1 METSTI
7 ILLEA
12 LIKLFLMSL
21 LGYLVVRF
29 QILSPGIIKI
39 ISKFII
45 TVSLPCLII
54 ATVGTNLH
62 YDMLGTLALGSLAAL
77 GLGIT
82 GIAFALLFRRLFI
95 PPQEQG
101 RRLFISLCSMQNSG
115 YLPIPL
121 VAAVLPEQL
130 IPEGLLLTFVY
141 IMVMGALFWSLGVRL
156 ITEGTAKDWRENIR
170 NIANP
175 PFIAVLFGLLF
186 LVPQIKA
193 GFTALPF
200 LQESLTL
207 VGNTTIPL
215 VMIVLGG
222 SFGSGISFHN
232 RGGRIMGISALVK
245 MMIIPVLVLLFVKV
259 FEMNRIF
266 GFVLVLQA
274 AMPAAMNHIVVAR
287 EYGGNIPLTARTLFF
302 HYVLSIVTVPI
313 FLYLFG
319 RL

>member
-1 METSTI
+1 
-7 ILLEA
+7 
-12 LIKLFLMSL
+12 
-21 LGYLVVRF
+21 
-29 QILSPGIIKI
+29 
-39 ISKFII
+39 
-45 TVSLPCLII
+45 
-54 ATVGTNLH
+54 
-62 YDMLGTLALGSLAAL
+62 MLGKLALGSLAAL
-77 GLGIT
+77 GLGII
-82 GIAFALLFRRLFI
+82 GIAFALVFRRLFI

-101 RRLFISLCSMQNSG
+101 RRLFLSLCSMQNSG

-141 IMVMGALFWSLGVRL
+141 IMVMGALFWSLGVWL
-156 ITEGTAKDWRENIR
+156 ITEGTAKKWRENIR

-175 PFIAVLFGLLF
+175 PFIAVLFSLLF

-200 LQESLTL
+200 LQESLAL
-207 VGNTTIPL
+207 AGNTTIPL
-215 VMIVLGG
+215 VMVVLGG

>member
-7 ILLEA
+7 ILLKA
-12 LIKLFLMSL
+12 LLKLFLISL
-21 LGYLVVRF
+21 SGYLAVRF
-29 QILSPGIIKI
+29 RILSPGIIKA
-39 ISKFII
+39 ISRFII
-45 TVSLPCLII
+45 MVSLPCLII

-62 YDMLGTLALGSLAAL
+62 YGILKTLAIGSLAAL
-77 GLGIT
+77 VLGII
-82 GIAFALLFRRLFI
+82 GIMFALLFRRLFI
-95 PPQEQG
+95 PPQEEGQ
-101 RRLFISLCSMQNSG
+101 RLFLSLCSMQNSG

-141 IMVMGALFWSLGVRL
+141 IMVMGALFWSLGVWL
-156 ITEGTAKDWRENIR
+156 VTEGRARNWQENIR
-170 NIANP
+170 NVANP
-175 PFIAVLFGLLF
+175 PFIAVLSGLLF

-193 GFTALPF
+193 GFTAVPYLP
-200 LQESLTL
+200 ESLGI

-215 VMIVLGG
+215 VMVILGG
-222 SFGSGISFHN
+222 SFGSGMSFHA
-232 RGGRIMGISALVK
+232 GGKRITGISALVK
-245 MMIIPVLVLLFVKV
+245 MIIIPVLVLLFVKS
-259 FEMNRIF
+259 FEMNRTF

-287 EYGGNIPLTARTLFF
+287 EYGGNIQLTARTLFF
-302 HYVLSIVTVPI
+302 HYLLSIVTVPV